1 MAAFMGCPDDIIL
14 ILAETAELASWKAQ
28 ERQQGTLDMNALLM
42 RASAVENR
50 ILVSTIAEA
59 NAGPSLSFSA
69 GAAAAVAV
77 GSASDAAAPE
87 SIVHPMH
94 SYREHNAP
102 ASEQPEGILARTDA
116 VQTHMSASSA
126 AASAS
131 TGYSPQ
137 PMASGLPAA
146 ALSTPLISVSPAIDE
161 GNNSPSLNQNLQ
173 SQNLIKQISKVF
185 FETAVLYLASVV
197 NDTNPGSCLFLL
209 LFPSLSTLF

>member
-1 MAAFMGCPDDIIL
+1 MGCPDDILL
-14 ILAETAELASWKAQ
+14 ILAETAELAHWKAQ
-28 ERQQGTLDMNALLM
+28 ERQQGTLDTNALLM

-59 NAGPSLSFSA
+59 NAGPSLSFA
-69 GAAAAVAV
+69 TGA
-77 GSASDAAAPE
+77 GSATDAAAPE

-116 VQTHMSASSA
+116 VQTHVSASGA

-161 GNNSPSLNQNLQ
+161 GNNSPSLNQNTQ
-173 SQNLIKQISKVF
+173 SQHLVKQISKVF
-185 FETAVLYLASVV
+185 LETAVLYLASVV

-209 LFPSLSTLF
+209 RFPSLSTLF